1 MLQGLLWLFDDP
13 FSDLLLA
20 GVFILAALQHRQM
33 RLMQQ
38 RTNQLTFQVSELKML
53 IMTMPGGAP
62 SVADGP
68 SVTQHAPSIR
78 FDETTLST

>member
-1 MLQGLLWLFDDP
+1 MLEDVLWLFDDP

-33 RLMQQ
+33 RLMQR
-38 RTNQLTFQVSELKML
+38 RTNQLAFQVSELKML

>member
-20 GVFILAALQHRQM
+20 GVFILTALQHRQM

-62 SVADGP
+62 SVADGSSVIQRGP
-68 SVTQHAPSIR
+68 SMR
-78 FDETTLST
+78 FDEATPST

>member
-20 GVFILAALQHRQM
+20 GIFVLAAMHHRQM

-38 RTNQLTFQVSELKML
+38 RTNQLAFQVSELSAL
-53 IMTMPGGAP
+53 IRTSASVPDARAMTQ
-62 SVADGP
+62 SGP
-68 SVTQHAPSIR
+68 SMR
-78 FDETTLST
+78 FDETTLPV

>member
-1 MLQGLLWLFDDP
+1 MLHDLLWLFDDP

-20 GVFILAALQHRQM
+20 GVFILAVLQHRQM

-53 IMTMPGGAP
+53 IMTMPGSAP
-62 SVADGP
+62 SVPDAP
-68 SVTQHAPSIR
+68 SVTSARPVHA
-78 FDETTLST
+78 F

>member
-1 MLQGLLWLFDDP
+1 MLHDLLWLFDDP

-20 GVFILAALQHRQM
+20 GVLILTVLQHRQM

-68 SVTQHAPSIR
+68 SATQRGPSMR
-78 FDETTLST
+78 FDETTLAT

>member
-20 GVFILAALQHRQM
+20 GVIILAALQHRQM

-38 RTNQLTFQVSELKML
+38 RTNQLSFQVSELKML
-53 IMTMPGGAP
+53 LMTTP
-62 SVADGP
+62 SVPDAP
-68 SVTQHAPSIR
+68 SVTQHAPSMR